1 MRRVPSNLSQRILRV
16 SLALIAFTTPHA
28 FAQVADPGT
37 YLTPTIT
44 ELQKDWPANRT
55 VNLVFHGHSVP
66 AGYFKTP
73 VVNSLEAYPHL
84 VRASLAQR
92 FPHAVINVI
101 VSAIG
106 GENSPKGAARFQADV
121 LDHRP
126 DILFIDY
133 SLNDRGNPNAEDAWR
148 QMIRQAQARGIKV
161 ILLTPTPDLKSDL
174 GNPEDPL
181 ERQAAQ
187 VRRLAAEFH
196 TGLVDSLELFKNA
209 RDKEHME
216 ELMSQRNHPNAQGHA
231 LVANAILTYFQPR
244 P

>member
-1 MRRVPSNLSQRILRV
+1 MSIS
-16 SLALIAFTTPHA
+16 A
-28 FAQVADPGT
+28 FALLVFAALHTLAQPANPDT
-37 YLTPTIT
+37 FLDTTIA

-73 VVNSLEAYPHL
+73 VVDSLEAYPHL
-84 VRASLAQR
+84 VRAGLAQR

-106 GENSPKGAARFQADV
+106 GENSQKGAARFQSDV

-126 DILFIDY
+126 DVLFIDY
-133 SLNDRGNPNAEDAWR
+133 SLNDRGLGLDRAAEAWK
-148 QMIRQAQARGIKV
+148 QMIQQAQSRGIKV

-174 GNPEDPL
+174 GNAEDPL
-181 ERQAAQ
+181 EQQAAQ
-187 VRRLAAEFH
+187 VRRLAAEFN
-196 TGLVDSLELFKNA
+196 TGLIDSLELFRKA
-209 RDKEHME
+209 RDKEHMD
-216 ELMSQRNHPNAQGHA
+216 ELMSQRNHPNALGHA
-231 LVANAILTYFQPR
+231 LVANSILTYFQPR